1 MPYHPATGDIQKQLP
16 RIAIIVALLVAAV
29 VLISI
34 NGRHAALPSERWY
47 RLSRQQLMEADLL
60 WQLGEALELITEASG
75 WGDRDVALELRE
87 RAIAIW
93 ERRTLVEHPNPAAAW
108 RLGVV
113 YGHRGYLEQATDML
127 LLAATLDEGSSQW
140 YHALAEVY
148 SQVEADPAK
157 LRERVQVVAQREG
170 WMVDLALADAYKQ
183 LEDDA
188 ALAEVQAR
196 RQARALRFVVGFAAI
211 VVTGSLLL
219 ATGVATILLL
229 VLRWGLTLP
238 RPSARLPFIV
248 PWTLVD
254 VAEAIA
260 ILLFAMV
267 LGGLIAPSVV
277 GGGMERASSLMRAV
291 LLAAQYVVVVGIT
304 IGVIIWRVRR
314 RSSHPARPLGLRG
327 RGWAR
332 LVGIGIAGYAV
343 FLTGLT
349 IVAVAIGSLF
359 GGVISLAQTTEEI
372 IGSARTP
379 AEIGLYLVL
388 VCVLAPIAEE
398 TIFRGYLYG
407 GLRRFFPPR
416 SAIVIGSAL
425 FAAVHLNTDAF
436 LVVGL
441 IGALLCYLYERTRS
455 LVPGI
460 VAHALHNGLVLA
472 VMLLQSM

>member
-1 MPYHPATGDIQKQLP
+1 VPYHPATGDIQKQLP
-16 RIAIIVALLVAAV
+16 RIAIIIAMLVAAV
-29 VLISI
+29 TLISL

-47 RLSRQQLMEADLL
+47 RFSRQQLMEADLA
-60 WQLGEALELITEASG
+60 WQLGDALERIAETSG

-87 RAIAIW
+87 RAVAVW

-113 YGHRGYLEQATDML
+113 YGHRGYSDQATDML
-127 LLAATLDEGSSQW
+127 LLAATLDEGSSHW
-140 YHALAEVY
+140 YHALAEIY
-148 SQVEADPAK
+148 SSPEANPEK
-157 LRERVQVVAQREG
+157 LRERVRIVAQREG

-183 LEDDA
+183 LEDEA

-196 RQARALRFVVGFAAI
+196 RQVRAVRFALGFSALAM
-211 VVTGSLLL
+211 TGSLLL
-219 ATGVATILLL
+219 VIGIVTIVFL
-229 VLRWGLTLP
+229 VLRWGLTLR
-238 RPSARLPFIV
+238 RPAARLPFIV

-254 VAEAIA
+254 VAEAVA
-260 ILLFAMV
+260 ILLFTMV
-267 LGGLIAPSVV
+267 LGGLIAPSAV
-277 GGGMERASSLMRAV
+277 GMGGEQASSLTRAV
-291 LLAAQYVVVVGIT
+291 LLAVQYVVVVGVT
-304 IGVIIWRVRR
+304 IGVIIWRVRQ
-314 RSSHPARPLGLRG
+314 RSLRPARPLGLRG

-343 FLTGLT
+343 FLTGLML
-349 IVAVAIGSLF
+349 VAVVIGSLF
-359 GGVISLAQTTEEI
+359 GGVVSLAQTTEEI

-398 TIFRGYLYG
+398 IIFRGYLYG
-407 GLRRFFPPR
+407 GLRRFFPLR
-416 SAIVIGSAL
+416 HAIILASAL

-436 LVVGL
+436 IVVGL

-460 VAHALHNGLVLA
+460 VAHAIHNGLVLA